1 MFSGFFQCVEMKKK
15 YSLKRNE
22 EIAQIVHK
30 HRLKSDDCF
39 TIYYQNNEKNQHSR
53 VCISVSK
60 KNGNAVIRNKIKRQV
75 REMITDIFDLDLKLD
90 YVIVVKN
97 KYLEN
102 NFSTNKEKLN
112 KLYLRITCNKGANQ

>member
-39 TIYYQNNEKNQHSR
+39 TIYYQNNENNQHSR

-60 KNGNAVIRNKIKRQV
+60 KNGNAVIRNILYYFPWTTYC
-75 REMITDIFDLDLKLD
+75 IYTI
-90 YVIVVKN
+90 
-97 KYLEN
+97 YL
-102 NFSTNKEKLN
+102 
-112 KLYLRITCNKGANQ
+112 Y